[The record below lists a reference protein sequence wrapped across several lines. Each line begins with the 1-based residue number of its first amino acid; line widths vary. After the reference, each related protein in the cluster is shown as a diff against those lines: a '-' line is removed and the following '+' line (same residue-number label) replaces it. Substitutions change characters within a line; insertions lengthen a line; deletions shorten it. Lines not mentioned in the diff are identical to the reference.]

1 MPFFKKRIPALLG
14 PDNRTLKLST
24 AAPGGRN
31 ERSLKLHR
39 NSDYEIRL
47 RWLATREGED
57 MDWYCWEAKVDGLPT
72 QATYE
77 SYDGTRLPK
86 VAEFFPVANSWI
98 VDNREGLLTSHVHM
112 NAEEGGNV
120 AGGKVAYLRKVDLIS
135 PAGNYDNDPVA
146 KPIDGGDGT
155 GTVPDGANEFTF
167 SSATNGV
174 LTVQFKAEVGGGST
188 VINAIKDKVTFSI
201 ENVGQAPTWDPAN
214 PGGKASVS
222 ENYLIATATFTGLP
236 ANNSDF
242 GKKKVELLFDG
253 SVVEE
258 AEIEVFYPGTA
269 NNHQDQANRTFPNW
283 FVYYKQNGGGG
294 AYTYDGN
301 RNTSASSAGGG
312 DSSIRIANNAYTGGD
327 TLITSIGAN
336 GRLQL
341 QGRTPFRKRYKYFY
355 GVVQHERQ
363 HANNETTG
371 ASDVDGDF
379 LSSSFELSTSKTDPN
394 DKFSADPNN
403 SVDDGEVYAG
413 GPVEQAA
420 INEADTSMDWA
431 NPGTNNINQ

>member
-1 MPFFKKRIPALLG
+1 
-14 PDNRTLKLST
+14 
-24 AAPGGRN
+24 
-31 ERSLKLHR
+31 
-39 NSDYEIRL
+39 
-47 RWLATREGED
+47 

-120 AGGKVAYLRKVDLIS
+120 AGGTVAYLRKVDLIS

-294 AYTYDGN
+294 HYSYEPN
-301 RNTSASSAGGG
+301 ASRRSHSMSMGG
-312 DSSIRIANNAYTGGD
+312 DASIKIADEAYLGDSYIKTAIESDQLEAKGWSSINKYYANF
-327 TLITSIGAN
+327 IGV
-336 GRLQL
+336 L
-341 QGRTPFRKRYKYFY
+341 
-355 GVVQHERQ
+355 QHERQ
-363 HANNETTG
+363 HAQNEVAVG
-371 ASDVDGDF
+371 GVSDPDGDY
-379 LSSSFELSTSKTDPN
+379 LSNDFELATSSTDPN
-394 DKFSADPNN
+394 GKYSARGVL
-403 SVDDGEVYAG
+403 SGSAWDDGEVYAG
-413 GPVEQAA
+413 GPVEKNG
-420 INEADTSMDWA
+420 ILGADTSSDWA
-431 NPGTNNINQ
+431 NPGTNKL

>member
-1 MPFFKKRIPALLG
+1 
-14 PDNRTLKLST
+14 
-24 AAPGGRN
+24 
-31 ERSLKLHR
+31 
-39 NSDYEIRL
+39 
-47 RWLATREGED
+47 

-72 QATYE
+72 EATYE
-77 SYDGTRLPK
+77 SYDGTRLPE

-120 AGGKVAYLRKVDLIS
+120 AGGTVAYLRKVDLIS

-258 AEIEVFYPGTA
+258 AEIEVFFPKNATNHPGEGSGST
-269 NNHQDQANRTFPNW
+269 PNW
-283 FVYYKQNGGGG
+283 FYYWKNGNVCGIPRDTIYDNQSGVYGYVLPSQDRKLRLGNAAATLNDGPHFCSSGSTTYGSLTVTGTGSGIQCVAETVHHELYHITVYDDLQGKSDIDGDGVANSSENTLSEISSNPQISD
-294 AYTYDGN
+294 TYDLAQTIYSGY
-301 RNTSASSAGGG
+301 SSYG
-312 DSSIRIANNAYTGGD
+312 DNEVRCRHKELNVPF
-327 TLITSIGAN
+327 LIY
-336 GRLQL
+336 
-341 QGRTPFRKRYKYFY
+341 P
-355 GVVQHERQ
+355 ER
-363 HANNETTG
+363 
-371 ASDVDGDF
+371 
-379 LSSSFELSTSKTDPN
+379 
-394 DKFSADPNN
+394 
-403 SVDDGEVYAG
+403 
-413 GPVEQAA
+413 
-420 INEADTSMDWA
+420 DWA
-431 NPGTNNINQ
+431 NPGCQHKNQFGPKP